1 MAWTIKYT
9 EFAAKQ
15 MQKLDRSIS
24 KRIDKYLNER
34 IAKQK
39 DPCLFGKALLHD
51 KSGLW
56 RFRIDDYRII
66 CTIEHSE
73 FIVLVLRVGHR
84 KEIYS
89 EKYNSSTILN
99 S

>member
-15 MQKLDRSIS
+15 MQKLDKSIS
-24 KRIDKYLNER
+24 NRIDKYLTGR

-39 DPCLFGKALLHD
+39 DPRLFGKALLHN

-56 RFRIDDYRII
+56 RYRIDDYRII
-66 CTIEHSE
+66 CTIEDKE
-73 FIVLVLRVGHR
+73 LVVLVIRVGH
-84 KEIYS
+84 
-89 EKYNSSTILN
+89 
-99 S
+99 

>member
-1 MAWTIKYT
+1 MTWKIKYT
-9 EFAAKQ
+9 EIAAKQ

-39 DPCLFGKALLHD
+39 DPRLFGKALMHD

-56 RFRIDDYRII
+56 RFRVEDYRII
-66 CTIEHSE
+66 CSIEDHE
-73 FIVLVLRVGHR
+73 LVVLVLQLGHR
-84 KEIYS
+84 KNIY
-89 EKYNSSTILN
+89 E
-99 S
+99 